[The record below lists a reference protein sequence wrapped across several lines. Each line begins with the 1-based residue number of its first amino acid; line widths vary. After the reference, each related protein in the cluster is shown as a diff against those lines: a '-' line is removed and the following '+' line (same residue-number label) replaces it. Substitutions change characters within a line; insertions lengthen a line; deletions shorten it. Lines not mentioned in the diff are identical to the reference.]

1 MTSFNYEIVVID
13 DGSTDNS
20 LNLIKSFKE
29 KTRFYSIKNSGIEK
43 ASNFGINKCKGE
55 YITRL
60 DADDYLKPNFVQSN
74 LKLIKNSKAKFVYS
88 NYDAV
93 NNEDDILWKMK
104 LPNFDKAEIFKRGDF
119 LATGT
124 VYLKSQISALGSF
137 NETTKNCGLENYELI
152 IKILK
157 SGSVGLLNKE
167 NLFCYRI
174 HNKNMSSTR
183 RNSIIQYG
191 KKITKS
197 LLHTDYMTNKYH
209 PYKLTLDV

>member
-93 NNEDDILWKMK
+93 NNEDDILWK
-104 LPNFDKAEIFKRGDF
+104 
-119 LATGT
+119 
-124 VYLKSQISALGSF
+124 
-137 NETTKNCGLENYELI
+137 
-152 IKILK
+152 
-157 SGSVGLLNKE
+157 
-167 NLFCYRI
+167 
-174 HNKNMSSTR
+174 
-183 RNSIIQYG
+183 
-191 KKITKS
+191 
-197 LLHTDYMTNKYH
+197 
-209 PYKLTLDV
+209 